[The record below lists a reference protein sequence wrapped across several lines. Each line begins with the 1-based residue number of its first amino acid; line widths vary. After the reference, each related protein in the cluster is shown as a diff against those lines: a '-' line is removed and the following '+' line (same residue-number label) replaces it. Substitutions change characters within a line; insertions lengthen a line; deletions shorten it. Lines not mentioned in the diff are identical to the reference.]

1 MWHDADRNRLFFP
14 QELRTH
20 IAVAVKLSNI
30 GRCQPVVRDGARRNL
45 GRSLEVQRR
54 RRTDSV
60 PLSVKLVA
68 PRSSWQDSISLP
80 SSSTTSAERTTIT
93 SSYLPTIF
101 ARCGLVI
108 INSLA

>member
-20 IAVAVKLSNI
+20 IAVAVELSNI
-30 GRCQPVVRDGARRNL
+30 GRCQPVVRDGARRKEL
-45 GRSLEVQRR
+45 RSSEK

-60 PLSVKLVA
+60 PLWVVKLVA